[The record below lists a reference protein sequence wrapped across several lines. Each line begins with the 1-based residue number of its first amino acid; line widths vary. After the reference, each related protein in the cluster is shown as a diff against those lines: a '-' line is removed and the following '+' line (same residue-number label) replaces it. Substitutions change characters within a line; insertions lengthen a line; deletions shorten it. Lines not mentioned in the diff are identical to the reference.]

1 MKFLQKLLAVV
12 AVSAVLMFSI
22 AGINAFATSTTQDGL
37 EISLTTDK
45 ETYTKDEKITAT
57 LSVKN
62 TNESDVTDILMETV
76 VPNGYEVAD
85 GTNNIK
91 QIDKLTPNEATELK
105 VVYVSRSNSEVSQES
120 QKSEVSTVSP
130 INDSPTTGDNGFVPI
145 AVVIVLL
152 VSVLSIAICIKSKNV
167 RKMLSIVLI
176 VSIISCVLPM
186 YQITTLAVDTEKH
199 EVIIES
205 VIDFNGSNLAIKG
218 VIEYSIKILTDNIDK
233 NDIEKQIK
241 QLGLDD
247 VSNWD
252 KFPDKNNNGVP
263 DELDYI
269 MGIGTDHFDSDNDG
283 LPDFIEEKLGSNKN
297 KSDSDSDQLPDGYE
311 IFTLQTL
318 PTKIDTDENGVSDTY
333 EDFDGDGLT
342 NIEEYLL
349 NTNPYDKDTDGDL
362 LSDADEI
369 NKYKTDPL
377 KEDTDGDGLVDGD
390 EITHSMDPLKSDTLG
405 DGIPDGDR
413 IFEISIQSDSSDDNS
428 VKPRL
433 EVELSGNQIGSLD
446 IQKIKND
453 DAFLNDTIPGYLGN
467 AYDFSLDGNPN
478 EAILSFDIDSKY
490 FEDEGFTP
498 AIYYWDSDNQT
509 LIELPNQELNGHT
522 ISVRLPHFSSYIV
535 LDKNKFNVSVLQYE
549 ILAPTD
555 SEMQNIAF
563 DIALSLDESGSISIY
578 DYATMKKLCADL
590 IGKLSENDNVS
601 VYTYDDSIRTIVEFT
616 DKETAIQY
624 ILDLSQHRGDTS
636 VYDALKTAIG
646 DLVKL
651 DDTNTKIVVTLTD
664 GDDNRSYATSDSII
678 EYAKSNNVVVYTV
691 GVGSYVNTN
700 ELKKIAEN
708 TGGQYYNTSNFD
720 ELSGVFDRLVTD
732 SDLYKD
738 SDGDGISDYHEKKI
752 ASGELKNGM
761 GVALPNFG
769 SLNYL
774 NEDSD
779 GDGIIDGEE
788 LEIKEKIVNGNS
800 VYYCYMYSNPCL
812 SDSDNDGLDDVLE
825 IYAGYNPLLNEELL
839 VNNSNTY
846 YDYLTKNTRSEWK
859 KMAKEHAY
867 NYIHIAVQNDIWQ
880 KNSSWIRYGE
890 YSLKGTDDKVVGR
903 IDVIDKTL
911 TQIWDVKPASYQTS
925 PNREKGIK
933 QLENYIE
940 LGRIQNPPLSLV
952 KGGYGIAGRT
962 ITVGNYN
969 VRYNNTGSGLIVY
982 NFQRK
987 TPEPDEVPVY
997 VPAKEPATD
1006 RNKEKY
1012 TPRETTSAWGWAM
1025 IISGTVLIIG
1035 TVAEDFFTF
1044 GAGTVD
1050 DIPSFIAAEE
1060 LIRNGFAY

>member
-1 MKFLQKLLAVV
+1 
-12 AVSAVLMFSI
+12 
-22 AGINAFATSTTQDGL
+22 
-37 EISLTTDK
+37 
-45 ETYTKDEKITAT
+45 
-57 LSVKN
+57 
-62 TNESDVTDILMETV
+62 METV
-76 VPNGYEVAD
+76 IPDGCKIAD
-85 GTNNIK
+85 DSQNSK
-91 QIDKLTPNEATELK
+91 QLDKLAPNETARLK
-105 VVYVSRSNSEVSQES
+105 VVYVADDSNEDSQISQDSEISQDSKDNEISQESKTNEVSQV
-120 QKSEVSTVSP
+120 KADDKT
-130 INDSPTTGDNGFVPI
+130 INTGDNATIPI
-145 AVVIVLL
+145 AIVLIMI
-152 VSVLSIAICIKSKNV
+152 VSVLLIVLCIKKKNF
-167 RKMLSIVLI
+167 RKMLSFVLI
-176 VSIISCVLPM
+176 VSMISCALPIHQLTI
-186 YQITTLAVDTEKH
+186 YAVGIDKH
-199 EVIIES
+199 EVIVED
-205 VIDFNGSNLAIKG
+205 VININNSQMVIKG
-218 VIEYSIKILTDNIDK
+218 VIKYNTPILVDDNEK
-233 NDIEKQIK
+233 NDIENQIK

-247 VSNWD
+247 ISNWD
-252 KFPDKNNNGVP
+252 KFPDENNNGVP
-263 DELDYI
+263 DELDRI
-269 MGIGTDHFDSDNDG
+269 MGVGTNHFDSDNDG
-283 LPDFIEEKLGSNKN
+283 LPDFIEERLGSNKN
-297 KSDSDSDQLPDGYE
+297 ESDSDGDKLPDGYE
-311 IFTLQTL
+311 IFTLQTM
-318 PTKIDTDENGVSDTY
+318 PTKIDSDENGVSDAD

-362 LSDADEI
+362 LSDTDEI

-377 KEDTDGDGLVDGD
+377 NKDTDGDGLVDGN
-390 EITHSMDPLKSDTLG
+390 EITHNMDPLKSDTLG
-405 DGIPDGDR
+405 DGILDGDR
-413 IFEISIQSDSSDDNS
+413 MFEISIRGDNSDDNS
-428 VKPRL
+428 VKPKL

-453 DAFLNDTIPGYLGN
+453 DVFLNDTIPGYLGN
-467 AYDFSLDGNPN
+467 AYDLSLNGNPN

-490 FEDEGFTP
+490 FEDEEFAP

-509 LIELPNQELNGHT
+509 LTELPNQELNGHT

-535 LDKNKFNVSVLQYE
+535 LDKNKFNGSILQYE

-563 DIALSLDESGSISIY
+563 DIALSLDESGSISRS
-578 DYATMKKLCADL
+578 DYATMKNLCADL
-590 IGKLSENDNVS
+590 ISKLSENDNIS
-601 VYTYDDSIRTIVEFT
+601 IYTYDDSVRKIVEFT
-616 DKETAIQY
+616 DRETAIQY
-624 ILDLSQHRGDTS
+624 VLDLSQHRGDTS
-636 VYDALKTAIG
+636 VYDALKTAIS
-646 DLVKL
+646 DLAKL
-651 DDTNTKIVVTLTD
+651 NDTNTKIVVTLTD
-664 GDDNRSYATSDSII
+664 GDDNSSSATPDSII
-678 EYAKSNNVVVYTV
+678 EYAKSNNVVIYTV

-700 ELKKIAEN
+700 ELKRISEN

-720 ELSGVFDRLVTD
+720 ELSGVFDRLVID

-752 ASGELKNGM
+752 ASGELKSGT
-761 GVALPNFG
+761 GVALPNFA

-779 GDGIIDGEE
+779 GDGILDGEE
-788 LEIKEKIVNGNS
+788 LEIKEKIVNGKL

-812 SDSDNDGLDDVLE
+812 SDSDKDGLDDILE
-825 IYAGYNPLLNEELL
+825 IYAGYNPLVNEELL

-846 YDYLTKNTRSEWK
+846 YDYLTKNTRSEWRR
-859 KMAKEHAY
+859 MAKEHAY

-890 YSLKGTDDKVVGR
+890 FSLKDTDDKVAGR

-940 LGRIQNPPLSLV
+940 LGKIQNPPLSLV
-952 KGGYGIAGRT
+952 KGGYGITGRT
-962 ITVGNYN
+962 ITAGNYK

-987 TPEPDEVPVY
+987 VTEPDEVPVY

-1012 TPRETTSAWGWAM
+1012 TQRETTSDWGWAIGTVM
-1025 IISGTVLIIG
+1025 IFSGTVLIIG
-1035 TVAEDFFTF
+1035 TVAEDFITF
-1044 GAGTVD
+1044 GTGTVD

-1060 LIRNGFAY
+1060 LMRNGIMSFAH